1 MLAVVANSAKTLV
14 PRLARRLARNCE
26 GAALIEFAI
35 LGPAF
40 LALLVA
46 ILQTGVVF
54 LFQQTLQTATTQT
67 ARLIMTGQAQTQN
80 MSSATFL
87 QDVCSAAGNLFDCS
101 NLSTNIQT
109 FKSFSGMQMTSPVSG
124 GTFTQPSNYSLGGP
138 GDIVLV
144 QVFYQ
149 LPVMTAPLGFT
160 MATTSNG
167 NALITATAVFRNEPY
182 Q

>member
-1 MLAVVANSAKTLV
+1 MFAAIRHSAKRLI
-14 PRLARRLARNCE
+14 PRLFRRLARNSD
-26 GAALIEFAI
+26 GTALLEFAI

-80 MSSATFL
+80 ISAATFV
-87 QDVCSAAGNLFDCS
+87 QDVCSASGNLFDCA
-101 NLSTNIQT
+101 NLSANVQT
-109 FKSFSGMQMTSPVSG
+109 FSSFSGMQMTNPMNNG
-124 GTFTQPSNYSLGGP
+124 NFTPPNNYNLGGP

-149 LPVMTAPLGFT
+149 LPVMTAPLGFNL
-160 MATTSNG
+160 ATTSNG

>member
-1 MLAVVANSAKTLV
+1 HSARKCV
-14 PRLARRLARNCE
+14 PRLARRLVRNCD

-80 MSSATFL
+80 MSSGTFL
-87 QDVCSAAGNLFDCS
+87 QDVCSAEGNLFDCS
-101 NLSTNIQT
+101 NLSTNI
-109 FKSFSGMQMTSPVSG
+109 
-124 GTFTQPSNYSLGGP
+124 
-138 GDIVLV
+138 
-144 QVFYQ
+144 
-149 LPVMTAPLGFT
+149 
-160 MATTSNG
+160 
-167 NALITATAVFRNEPY
+167 
-182 Q
+182 